1 MAASS
6 LRRATLPRDLID
18 EIEQELATARATIA
32 SDRARAAALEDLH
45 ALALALAVTQG
56 RPTTA
61 YDLLRAGP
69 SATERERRRRLLRL
83 LRTTIPQS

>member
-1 MAASS
+1 MAATS

-18 EIEQELATARATIA
+18 EIEQELATARAKIA

-61 YDLLRAGP
+61 YDLLRAAP
-69 SATERERRRRLLRL
+69 SATERERRRLLRL
-83 LRTTIPQS
+83 LRTTIP